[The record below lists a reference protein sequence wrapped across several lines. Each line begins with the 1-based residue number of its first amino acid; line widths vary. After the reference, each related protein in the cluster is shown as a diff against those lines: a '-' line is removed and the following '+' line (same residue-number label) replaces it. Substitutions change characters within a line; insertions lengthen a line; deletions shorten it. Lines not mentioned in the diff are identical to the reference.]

1 MGKSTSG
8 CECAEPQPTI
18 DPTEFLDRCWFKG
31 VLSTR
36 ENDLRAH
43 KIALTYSKLADVLDD
58 LIHRRDDEEAV
69 KADKALKF
77 KPDDKRQPAGTCN
90 ANWFHFATWGTLA
103 VTRNIAN
110 ERPPQRVDMLPLD
123 SVRRWL
129 TPVVIQ
135 ARASNGQRVSRELA
149 WGQCLMFISM
159 CYSLAHLVEW
169 AGANPDAPPKDFKLT
184 GKGDQD
190 VATMIVDLATSHR
203 GLPHERC
210 WIRRDRHVRPLA
222 EALRFYLH
230 ARRTTDPVARTR
242 CVLGGNLLLT
252 AIEQDL
258 VDQAVEAVVD
268 HIPQRL
274 AQAAEQRKA
283 RWVERRFH
291 VPSQITSLSLPFRF
305 PQIRATV
312 DTVWSRL
319 MTDQVF
325 VMPLPTETLR
335 LGRDIPYAVP
345 GTPYYPPALRRLRQI
360 EVSDEEHRKEL
371 VPVLESVAD
380 LVEAFERSDGV
391 GRGSASRDWRRW
403 DERMSFATTLMRS
416 RQHDGTL
423 YWPPYSLEDQR
434 RIRRDELPKRS
445 GDPSALEVQAPID
458 ALGL

>member
-1 MGKSTSG
+1 
-8 CECAEPQPTI
+8 
-18 DPTEFLDRCWFKG
+18 
-31 VLSTR
+31 
-36 ENDLRAH
+36 
-43 KIALTYSKLADVLDD
+43 
-58 LIHRRDDEEAV
+58 
-69 KADKALKF
+69 
-77 KPDDKRQPAGTCN
+77 
-90 ANWFHFATWGTLA
+90 
-103 VTRNIAN
+103 
-110 ERPPQRVDMLPLD
+110 
-123 SVRRWL
+123 
-129 TPVVIQ
+129 
-135 ARASNGQRVSRELA
+135 
-149 WGQCLMFISM
+149 
-159 CYSLAHLVEW
+159 
-169 AGANPDAPPKDFKLT
+169 
-184 GKGDQD
+184 
-190 VATMIVDLATSHR
+190 
-203 GLPHERC
+203 
-210 WIRRDRHVRPLA
+210 
-222 EALRFYLH
+222 
-230 ARRTTDPVARTR
+230 
-242 CVLGGNLLLT
+242 VLGGNLLLT

-274 AQAAEQRKA
+274 AQAAEQRMA

>member
-1 MGKSTSG
+1 MGDSTEG
-8 CECAEPQPTI
+8 PGCAERETTL
-18 DPTEFLDRCWFKG
+18 DPEKFLDRCWLEG
-31 VLSTR
+31 VLRTR

-43 KIALTYSKLADVLDD
+43 KIALTYSKLAVVLDE
-58 LIHRRDDEEAV
+58 LIHRRSDSDAR
-69 KADKALKF
+69 ATDPALALT
-77 KPDDKRQPAGTCN
+77 PDDKQQPPRTCN

-149 WGQCLMFISM
+149 RGQCLMFVSM
-159 CYSLAHLVEW
+159 CFSVAHLGRWVH
-169 AGANPDAPPKDFKLT
+169 ANGDSSPREFEMLDGDRTTADQILELGRRLGSHGSPPPIT
-184 GKGDQD
+184 
-190 VATMIVDLATSHR
+190 
-203 GLPHERC
+203 ER
-210 WIRRDRHVRPLA
+210 RHIQPLVT
-222 EALRFYLH
+222 ALRLYLH
-230 ARRTTDPVARTR
+230 ARRTTDPVARAR

-258 VDQAVEAVVD
+258 VDPAVEAVVD

-274 AQAAEQRKA
+274 AQAAEQRMA

-305 PQIRATV
+305 PQARAAV
-312 DTVWSRL
+312 DTLWSRL

-335 LGRDIPYAVP
+335 LGRDIPHAMP
-345 GTPYYPPALRRLRQI
+345 GTPYYPPALRRLRQV
-360 EVSDEEHRKEL
+360 EPSDGDDPDGL
-371 VPVLESVAD
+371 VPALESVAD

-391 GRGSASRDWRRW
+391 GHGSAARDWRRW

-416 RQHDGTL
+416 RQADGTL

-434 RIRRDELPKRS
+434 RIWDDQLPKRS
-445 GDPSALEVQAPID
+445 GDPSALEVQAPLD
-458 ALGL
+458 ALGP

>member
-1 MGKSTSG
+1 MGDSTEG
-8 CECAEPQPTI
+8 PGCAERETTI
-18 DPTEFLDRCWFKG
+18 DPEKFLNPCWFEN
-31 VLSTR
+31 VLATR
-36 ENDLRAH
+36 ESDLRAH
-43 KIALTYSKLADVLDD
+43 KIALTYSKLAVVLDG
-58 LIHRRDDEEAV
+58 LVHRRDDADALMADEALRV
-69 KADKALKF
+69 L
-77 KPDDKRQPAGTCN
+77 PDDKQLAPRVCN

-149 WGQCLMFISM
+149 RGQRLMFISM
-159 CYSLAHLVEW
+159 CYSLAHAVDW
-169 AGANPDAPPKDFKLT
+169 VRRNPDARPSDFVVDGEGHQTVAETIVRLGRQQTDARQRPPIT
-184 GKGDQD
+184 
-190 VATMIVDLATSHR
+190 I
-203 GLPHERC
+203 
-210 WIRRDRHVRPLA
+210 DRHVQPVF
-222 EALRFYLH
+222 EALRLYLH
-230 ARRTTDPVARTR
+230 ARLTTDPVARAR

-258 VDQAVEAVVD
+258 VDLAVEAVVD

-274 AQAAEQRKA
+274 AQAAEQRMA

-305 PQIRATV
+305 PHARTAV
-312 DTVWSRL
+312 DTMWSRL

-335 LGRDIPYAVP
+335 LGRDIPPAVP
-345 GTPYYPPALRRLRQI
+345 GTPYYPRALRRLRQI
-360 EVSDEEHRKEL
+360 EVSEDDGRAGL
-371 VPVLESVAD
+371 VRILESVAD

-391 GRGSASRDWRRW
+391 GRGSAARDWRRW

-434 RIRRDELPKRS
+434 RIRRDELPRRS
-445 GDPSALEVQAPID
+445 GDPSALEVQAPIE
-458 ALGL
+458 AFGP